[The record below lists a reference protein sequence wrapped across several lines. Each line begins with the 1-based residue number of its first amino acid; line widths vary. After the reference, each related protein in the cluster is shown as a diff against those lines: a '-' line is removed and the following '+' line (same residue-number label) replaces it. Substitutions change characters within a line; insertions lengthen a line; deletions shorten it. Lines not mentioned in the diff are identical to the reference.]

1 VATLRTAGTRHGHSR
16 LNDAMSPVE
25 LVVFTEPQQGASYAQ
40 LRDLAQAA
48 EELGFDG
55 FFRSDHYLHTEG
67 GDPGLGPSDAWTTL
81 AGLAR
86 DTTRIRL
93 GTLVSSVT
101 YRLPGILA
109 IQVAGVDEMSDG
121 RAELGLGTGWYA
133 REHEAYGIPFPA
145 GRFGLLEE
153 QLQIVTGLWTTPPDR
168 RFSFD
173 GEHYRLVDAPPF
185 PRPVQQPHPPIII
198 GGGGPRRTPNLAARF
213 ASEYNTGFANLAT
226 TADRFERVRAAC
238 VEVGRAPESIRMSA
252 AHQLACATDEPTLL
266 ARAAT
271 HGSTPDAMR
280 DSALVGTPDEV
291 IARIRAI
298 ADLGVTRVYLQVK
311 DLTDVAHL
319 ELVAREVAPALR

>member
-1 VATLRTAGTRHGHSR
+1 MTG
-16 LNDAMSPVE
+16 MSSVE
-25 LVVFTEPQQGASYAQ
+25 FVVFTEPQQGASYAQ

-55 FFRSDHYLHTEG
+55 FFRSDHYLHTSE

-86 DTTRIRL
+86 DTTRIKL

-101 YRLPGILA
+101 YRYPGILA
-109 IQVAGVDEMSDG
+109 VQVAGVDEMSNG

-145 GRFGLLEE
+145 GRFDLLEE
-153 QLQIVTGLWTTPPDR
+153 QLQILTGLWTTPPDQ

-173 GEHYRLVDAPPF
+173 GEHYRLVNAPPF

-213 ASEYNTGFANLAT
+213 AAEYNTGFGDLAT
-226 TADRFERVRAAC
+226 TGERFERVRAAC

-252 AHQLACATDEPTLL
+252 AHQLACATDETTLL

-280 DSALVGTPDEV
+280 DRALVGTPDEV
-291 IARIRAI
+291 IARIEAI
-298 ADLGVTRVYLQVK
+298 AALGAARIYLQLQ
-311 DLTDVAHL
+311 DPTDIAHI
-319 ELVAREVAPALR
+319 ELVAREVLPALR